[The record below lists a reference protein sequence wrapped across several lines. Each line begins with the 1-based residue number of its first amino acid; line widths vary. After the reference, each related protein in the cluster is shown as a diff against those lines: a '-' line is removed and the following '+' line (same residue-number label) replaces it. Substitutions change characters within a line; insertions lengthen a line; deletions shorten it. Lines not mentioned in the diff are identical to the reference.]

1 MDMMKET
8 TIADINHN
16 IARARKKH
24 PKFAFSTA
32 QVVSIATE
40 ELGEFAQA
48 INDGDLKAADLEAR
62 DLIAVLIRFLERDE

>member
-1 MDMMKET
+1 MTKQ
-8 TIADINHN
+8 TIDSINQSV
-16 IARARKKH
+16 AKARKKH
-24 PKFAFSTA
+24 LKFAFSTA

-62 DLIAVLIRFLERDE
+62 DLIAVLVRFLERDE

>member
-1 MDMMKET
+1 MTKQ
-8 TIADINHN
+8 TIDSINQSV
-16 IARARKKH
+16 AKARKKH

-32 QVVSIATE
+32 QVVSIAAE

-62 DLIAVLIRFLERDE
+62 DLIAVLVRFLERDE

>member
-1 MDMMKET
+1 MQKKTFEN
-8 TIADINHN
+8 INQSVVK
-16 IARARKKH
+16 ARKKH

-62 DLIAVLIRFLERDE
+62 DLIAVLVRFLERDE

>member
-1 MDMMKET
+1 MQKKTFEN
-8 TIADINHN
+8 INQSV
-16 IARARKKH
+16 AKARKKH

-62 DLIAVLIRFLERDE
+62 DLIAVLVRFLERDE

>member
-1 MDMMKET
+1 MTKQ
-8 TIADINHN
+8 TIDSINQN
-16 IARARKKH
+16 VAKARKKH

-62 DLIAVLIRFLERDE
+62 DLIAVLVRFLERDE

>member
-1 MDMMKET
+1 MKKQT
-8 TIADINHN
+8 FDSINKSV
-16 IARARKKH
+16 AKARKKH

-62 DLIAVLIRFLERDE
+62 DLIAVLVRFLERDE